1 MYIALLI
8 INIVTLIMATYIA
21 YEMYMTEKRY
31 NEILEQNVSIINHVK
46 SVLETNAEIIDIAQ
60 KIIHEE
66 EAKLEP

>member
-8 INIVTLIMATYIA
+8 INIITLIMATYIA